1 MQADLQ
7 SYQCHGLARK
17 KVDSKRCT
25 CSRVLH
31 RSGQVDAAGGGIRCG
46 GGGWTEA
53 RSGAAEAAGWEE
65 TLRLRM
71 RLSQVKWAEQM

>member
-7 SYQCHGLARK
+7 SYQCRGLARK

-31 RSGQVDAAGGGIRCG
+31 RSGQVDAAAGGIRCG

-53 RSGAAEAAGWEE
+53 SSGAAEAAGWEE
-65 TLRLRM
+65 TLRLR
-71 RLSQVKWAEQM
+71 LS